1 MSIFLSID
9 RLSDGLLNYWSFTN
23 NVMDTI
29 GTAHLINGVN
39 ATLGFDRFNRSNSAL
54 DLSFGYYQAPNGTYF
69 NGPFTIAAWYC
80 PKTLKN
86 LTRILDFG
94 ISSTCSPYVAF
105 AINDQKAYVR
115 ISNNDTNYWSTSSNL
130 TLNVLNWTHLAATF
144 DGNSLK
150 FYQNGIQTSKPAKAG
165 IPLDVIR
172 ISNYIGKNCQKYQE
186 NLNGILDEV
195 RIYNRSLNLFELF

>member
-1 MSIFLSID
+1 
-9 RLSDGLLNYWSFTN
+9 
-23 NVMDTI
+23 MDTV

-39 ATLGFDRFNRSNSAL
+39 AALGLDRFNRSNSAL
-54 DLSFGYYQAPNGTYF
+54 DLSNGYYQAPNGTYF

-115 ISNNDTNYWSTSSNL
+115 IQNNSTNTWYTTSNL
-130 TLNVLNWTHLAATF
+130 DLITLNWAHLAATF
-144 DGNSLK
+144 DGKSLK
-150 FYQNGIQTSKPAKAG
+150 FYQNGIQSSTTVNAG
-165 IPLDVIR
+165 IPLNVIR
-172 ISNYIGKNCQKYQE
+172 ISNYIGKNCQNQE

-195 RIYNRSLNLFELF
+195 RIYNRSLNQTEIFELASLDL